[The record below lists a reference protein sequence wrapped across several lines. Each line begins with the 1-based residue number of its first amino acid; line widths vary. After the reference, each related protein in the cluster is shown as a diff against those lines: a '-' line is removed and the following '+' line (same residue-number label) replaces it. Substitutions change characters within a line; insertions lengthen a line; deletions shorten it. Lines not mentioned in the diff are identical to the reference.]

1 MNGRSLAGVLFSVGT
16 LLGCE
21 SAETKACLTS
31 YAAAQEKVNQV
42 DAKSKPSVEA
52 SLASVEAALAT
63 CKQAQRH
70 REVDQLVSAKNQL
83 VAQVGALDRRAAR
96 KARKPPSADEL
107 RRLEK
112 SGDPSCPKG
121 QAYRPDGGK
130 EIRCTGPQLA
140 EMSANV
146 AAKYFEELGF
156 RVKRPTPSRV
166 EAEHGAERTT
176 LVYADPPGESA
187 PRCVELVPAPNI
199 PWLEALTRA
208 TGANPSK
215 LKETTGK
222 VKLAQGEMA
231 YVVDEKNHIVKLGEC
246 SG

>member
-1 MNGRSLAGVLFSVGT
+1 MLLVGGT

-21 SAETKACLTS
+21 SAETKACLAS
-31 YAAAQEKVNQV
+31 YAAAQERVTKVE
-42 DAKSKPSVEA
+42 AKSKASVES
-52 SLASVEAALAT
+52 SLTAVEAALAT

-70 REVDQLVSAKNQL
+70 GEVDQLVSAKNQL
-83 VAQVGALDRRAAR
+83 AAQVGALDRRAAR
-96 KARKPPSADEL
+96 KARRPPSAEEL
-107 RRLEK
+107 KRLEK
-112 SGDPSCPKG
+112 EGDPNCPKG

-140 EMSANV
+140 EMTANA

-156 RVKRPTPSRV
+156 RVKRPVSSRV

-176 LVYADPPGESA
+176 LVYADPPGDSA
-187 PRCVELVPAPNI
+187 PRCIQLVPAPDI

-215 LKETTGK
+215 LKTPTGK
-222 VKLAQGEMA
+222 LKLAQGELP
-231 YVVDEKNHIVKLGEC
+231 YVVDEKNNTIKIGDC
-246 SG
+246 PS

>member
-1 MNGRSLAGVLFSVGT
+1 MKVAGVLLVCGA

-31 YAAAQEKVNQV
+31 YAAAQEKVTAV

-52 SLASVEAALAT
+52 SLTGVEAALAA

-70 REVDQLVSAKNQL
+70 DEVDQLISAKNQL
-83 VAQVGALDRRAAR
+83 VAQVGALDRRAKR
-96 KARKPPSADEL
+96 KARKAPSAEEL
-107 RRLEK
+107 KRLEK
-112 SGDPSCPKG
+112 AGDPSCPKG
-121 QAYRPDGGK
+121 QAYRPEGAK

-140 EMSANV
+140 EMSASV
-146 AAKYFEELGF
+146 AARYFEELGF
-156 RVKRPTPSRV
+156 RVKRPAPSRV

-176 LVYADPPGESA
+176 LVYADPPGDSA
-187 PRCVELVPAPNI
+187 PRCIELVPAPDI

-215 LKETTGK
+215 IKGTTGK
-222 VKLAQGEMA
+222 VKLTQGELG
-231 YVVDEKNHIVKLGEC
+231 YVVDEKNNSITLGDC
-246 SG
+246 AG

>member
-1 MNGRSLAGVLFSVGT
+1 MKVAGVLLVGAA

-31 YAAAQEKVNQV
+31 YAAAQEQVTKV

-52 SLASVEAALAT
+52 SLTGVEAALAA
-63 CKQAQRH
+63 CKRAQRH
-70 REVDQLVSAKNQL
+70 GEVDQLISAKNQL

-96 KARKPPSADEL
+96 KSRKAPSAEEL
-107 RRLEK
+107 KRLEK
-112 SGDPSCPKG
+112 EGDPSCPKG
-121 QAYRPDGGK
+121 QAYRPEGAK

-146 AAKYFEELGF
+146 AARYFEELGF
-156 RVKRPTPSRV
+156 RVKRPAPSRV

-176 LVYADPPGESA
+176 LVYADPPGDTA
-187 PRCVELVPAPNI
+187 PRCIQLVPAPDI

-215 LKETTGK
+215 LKSTTGK
-222 VKLAQGEMA
+222 VKLTQGELS
-231 YVVDEKNHIVKLGEC
+231 YVVDEKHNSIQLGDC
-246 SG
+246 PG

>member
-1 MNGRSLAGVLFSVGT
+1 MKVAGLVLVSGA

-31 YAAAQEKVNQV
+31 YAAAQERVNQV
-42 DAKSKPSVEA
+42 DAKSKASVEA
-52 SLASVEAALAT
+52 SLTGVEAALAT

-70 REVDQLVSAKNQL
+70 REVDQLISAKNQL
-83 VAQVGALDRRAAR
+83 VAQVGALERRAAR
-96 KARKPPSADEL
+96 KARKPPSPEEL
-107 RRLEK
+107 KRLEK
-112 SGDPSCPKG
+112 EGDPNCPKG
-121 QAYRPDGGK
+121 QAYRPEGAK

-140 EMSANV
+140 EMSAGV
-146 AAKYFEELGF
+146 AAKYFDELGF
-156 RVKRPTPSRV
+156 RVKRPVPSRV

-187 PRCVELVPAPNI
+187 PRCIELVPAPDI

-215 LKETTGK
+215 LKTTTGK
-222 VKLAQGEMA
+222 VKLTQGELA
-231 YVVDEKNHIVKLGEC
+231 YSVDEKNNIVKIGNC
-246 SG
+246 PG